1 MKRILWTSLLMMSLV
16 ACEGL
21 SSNDGNKELNP
32 DDQKAKLENVADQ
45 LMAEFPASEYEE
57 LMSTMADLFGYC
69 DSFDR
74 ADYDLSDIEEVFEER
89 YDRMFS
95 EEFVSETVTSYTFL
109 LLLSECRG
117 HITFGP
123 DGATYKDS
131 KNTVVEVTDDKGV
144 LWTATIEPS
153 GTIREVYLGEF
164 TDYWYD
170 YHYDYETGDYVE
182 TEYTEYYDVTVEVP
196 EKLTAKIQKNKKD
209 FASVV
214 LNFDFKVS
222 EGGVDIEN
230 DRVSVSSTIYFEGM
244 EIKVNKAAYNAA
256 TGDVEG
262 SFVFKNDG
270 KLILSEKISGNGKVY
285 IESERWTAKKINVEL
300 DIMGLMQ
307 IKGSCPDANS
317 IYNITENSDPDSME
331 EWDATVEKI
340 NKLFDLSVYFD
351 GGDVKQAQLILEP
364 RVYSDDWD
372 TWYDVEVAIEFN
384 DGSRYL
390 LEEYFN
396 EDNFSGTVGEAESF
410 AEKYE
415 RLFEKYF
422 DKYI

>member
-1 MKRILWTSLLMMSLV
+1 M
-16 ACEGL
+16 
-21 SSNDGNKELNP
+21 
-32 DDQKAKLENVADQ
+32 
-45 LMAEFPASEYEE
+45 
-57 LMSTMADLFGYC
+57 
-69 DSFDR
+69 
-74 ADYDLSDIEEVFEER
+74 
-89 YDRMFS
+89 
-95 EEFVSETVTSYTFL
+95 
-109 LLLSECRG
+109 
-117 HITFGP
+117 
-123 DGATYKDS
+123 
-131 KNTVVEVTDDKGV
+131 
-144 LWTATIEPS
+144 
-153 GTIREVYLGEF
+153 
-164 TDYWYD
+164 
-170 YHYDYETGDYVE
+170 
-182 TEYTEYYDVTVEVP
+182 
-196 EKLTAKIQKNKKD
+196 
-209 FASVV
+209 
-214 LNFDFKVS
+214 
-222 EGGVDIEN
+222 
-230 DRVSVSSTIYFEGM
+230 
-244 EIKVNKAAYNAA
+244 
-256 TGDVEG
+256 
-262 SFVFKNDG
+262 FKNDG

-364 RVYSDDWD
+364 RVHSYDWD